1 MNILSLK
8 RRGGLAVAMITVGLA
23 IVAVMSSCSDDG
35 GSSSPPEPSGTHS
48 LGEIQA
54 TVYVGGV
61 VSGASEEEIV
71 VLDFLDG
78 QPVKIRLLE
87 ANGPGHY
94 FFRQATNPHA
104 AVTLNQA
111 APQSGEDVCVLARL
125 YPNGDLV
132 AWKVFLES
140 KCQHQP

>member
-1 MNILSLK
+1 M
-8 RRGGLAVAMITVGLA
+8 
-23 IVAVMSSCSDDG
+23 
-35 GSSSPPEPSGTHS
+35 
-48 LGEIQA
+48 GEVQA

-71 VLDFLDG
+71 VLDLVDR

-87 ANGPGHY
+87 ANGPAHY
-94 FFRQATNPHA
+94 FFRQTTNPQA

>member
-1 MNILSLK
+1 MK
-8 RRGGLAVAMITVGLA
+8 RITPVAIFAALIV
-23 IVAVMSSCSDDG
+23 IVAIMSSCSDDG

-71 VLDFLDG
+71 VLDILDG
-78 QPVKIRLLE
+78 QPVKLRLLE
-87 ANGPGHY
+87 ANGPAHY
-94 FFRQATNPHA
+94 FFRQTTNPHA